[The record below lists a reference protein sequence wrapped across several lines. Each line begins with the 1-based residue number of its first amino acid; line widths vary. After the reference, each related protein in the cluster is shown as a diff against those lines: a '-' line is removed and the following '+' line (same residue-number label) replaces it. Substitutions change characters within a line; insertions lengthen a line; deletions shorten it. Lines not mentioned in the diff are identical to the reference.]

1 MIRAKIVGKLAQLSL
16 SALRSPLSFRLVSRI
31 LSLPVIDAMDK
42 SKRKKKKE
50 EEEEETTWKIV
61 VRRGQEIL
69 GEEDGRIGGRMG
81 KRAAREGGYQMGRSA
96 ERGD

>member
-31 LSLPVIDAMDK
+31 LSLPVIDAVDK
-42 SKRKKKKE
+42 SKRKKKK

-61 VRRGQEIL
+61 VRRGREIL